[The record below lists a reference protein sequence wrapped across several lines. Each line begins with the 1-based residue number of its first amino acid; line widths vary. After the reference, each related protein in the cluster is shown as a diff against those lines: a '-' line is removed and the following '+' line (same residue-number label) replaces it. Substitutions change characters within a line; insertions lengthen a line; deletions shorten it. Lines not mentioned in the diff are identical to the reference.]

1 MKMEEIMYFMG
12 GSTILLI
19 IPVLIL
25 AFYAQA
31 KVSGAYKKYGKI
43 PNRVDMTGAEVARFI
58 LDRNGLKDVVIQ
70 PIKGNLT
77 DNYNPKDLTLNLSE
91 GVYNVKSVAAI
102 TIAAHECGHAIQ
114 HAVGYSPIRVRN
126 SIFPIANI
134 GSTLAFPLF
143 FAGFFFSTFSFL
155 MDIGI
160 IFFLGALLF
169 HIITLPVEYNAS
181 SRALAQLND
190 KIIIDPEEMAGAK
203 KVLDAAA
210 LTYVAATLMALVNL
224 LRLILLRNARR

>member
-1 MKMEEIMYFMG
+1 MEEIMYFMG
-12 GSTILLI
+12 GSTILWL

-25 AFYAQA
+25 ALYAQA
-31 KVSGAYKKYGKI
+31 KVTGAYKKYSKVANSI
-43 PNRVDMTGAEVARFI
+43 DMTGAEVARLI

-70 PIKGNLT
+70 PISGNLT

-91 GVYNVKSVAAI
+91 GVYNARSVAAI
-102 TIAAHECGHAIQ
+102 AIAAHESGHAIQ

-143 FAGFFFSTFSFL
+143 FAGFFFSAFSFL
-155 MDIGI
+155 MEIGI

-169 HIITLPVEYNAS
+169 QVVTLPVEYNAS

-224 LRLILLRNARR
+224 LRLIVLRNARR

>member
-1 MKMEEIMYFMG
+1 M
-12 GSTILLI
+12 LLLGDHTFLLL

-25 AFYAQA
+25 AFYAQS
-31 KVSGAYKKYGKI
+31 KVSGAYRKYGKI
-43 PNRVDMTGAEVARFI
+43 ANSIGMTGSEVAQLI
-58 LDRNGLKDVVIQ
+58 LDRNGLKDVAIA
-70 PIKGNLT
+70 PIAGNLT
-77 DNYNPKDLTLNLSE
+77 DNYNPRNLTLNLSE

-114 HAVGYSPIRVRN
+114 HAMGYSPIRVRN
-126 SIFPIANI
+126 SIYPVANI

-143 FAGFFFSTFSFL
+143 FAGLFFQAFSFL
-155 MDIGI
+155 MNVGI
-160 IFFLGALLF
+160 ILFAGALLF
-169 HIITLPVEYNAS
+169 HIVTLPVEYNAS
-181 SRALAQLND
+181 SRALAQLRD
-190 KIIIDPEEMAGAK
+190 QIIINPEEMRGAK

>member
-1 MKMEEIMYFMG
+1 MMEEIMFFWG
-12 GSTILLI
+12 DATFLLL

-31 KVSGAYKKYGKI
+31 KVSGAYKKYSQI
-43 PNRVDMTGAEVARFI
+43 PNRIDMSGAEVARLI

-77 DNYNPKDLTLNLSE
+77 DNYNPRDLTLNLSE
-91 GVYNVKSVAAI
+91 GVYNTKSLAAI
-102 TIAAHECGHAIQ
+102 TIAAHECGHALQ
-114 HAVGYSPIRVRN
+114 HALGYSPIRVRN
-126 SIFPIANI
+126 SIFPVANI

-143 FAGFFFSTFSFL
+143 FIGLLFSSLGL
-155 MDIGI
+155 MDLGI
-160 IFFLGALLF
+160 ILFAGALLF
-169 HIITLPVEYNAS
+169 HVVTLPVEYNAS

-190 KIIIDPEEMAGAK
+190 KIIIDPEEIAGAK

-210 LTYVAATLMALVNL
+210 LTYVAATLMALVTL
-224 LRLILLRNARR
+224 LRFILLRNARR

>member
-1 MKMEEIMYFMG
+1 MFYWG
-12 GSTILLI
+12 DSTFLLL

-31 KVSGAYKKYGKI
+31 KVSGAYKKYSQVA
-43 PNRVDMTGAEVARFI
+43 NRIDMTGAEVARLI

-70 PIKGNLT
+70 PIQGNLT
-77 DNYNPKDLTLNLSE
+77 DNYNPRDLTLNLSE
-91 GVYNVKSVAAI
+91 GVYNTKSVAAI

-126 SIFPIANI
+126 NLFPIANI

-143 FAGFFFSTFSFL
+143 IAGLFFSYFSFL
-155 MDIGI
+155 IDIGI
-160 IFFLGALLF
+160 ILFVGALLF
-169 HIITLPVEYNAS
+169 HVITLPVEYNAS

-190 KIIIDPEEMAGAK
+190 KIIIDPEEIVGAK

-224 LRLILLRNARR
+224 LRMILIRNARR